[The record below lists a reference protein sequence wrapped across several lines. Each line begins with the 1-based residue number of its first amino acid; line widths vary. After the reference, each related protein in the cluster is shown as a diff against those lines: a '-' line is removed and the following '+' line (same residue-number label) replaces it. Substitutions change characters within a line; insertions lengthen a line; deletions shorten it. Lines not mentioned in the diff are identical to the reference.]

1 MLWIGLKQKFTYY
14 CFCYYKHFLIY
25 NIQGEMSKQK
35 ETQII
40 DSKHLNDVE
49 QYLNDNGIKLNTHVP
64 EEIISL
70 PMLMV
75 RYKNFDSNKMAK
87 ELLGDGYSKKTESLD
102 FSGLKKEI
110 FKKNAKELIIEGKK
124 KLIYKNMSDEGQNCN
139 LDEKTVVKISN
150 DFLKQYKLMQDDI
163 ILDQIYY
170 GVEKHICSEPVY
182 KLVYNQTYKNKFL
195 GESYIHTYVND
206 RE

>member
-1 MLWIGLKQKFTYY
+1 MDWSKAKNLLIIAFVITNI
-14 CFCYYKHFLIY
+14 FLIY

-87 ELLGDGYSKKTESLD
+87 ELLVMDIVKPNFD
-102 FSGLKKEI
+102 FSGLKRR
-110 FKKNAKELIIEGKK
+110 
-124 KLIYKNMSDEGQNCN
+124 
-139 LDEKTVVKISN
+139 
-150 DFLKQYKLMQDDI
+150 FLKTL
-163 ILDQIYY
+163 
-170 GVEKHICSEPVY
+170 
-182 KLVYNQTYKNKFL
+182 KN
-195 GESYIHTYVND
+195 
-206 RE
+206 